1 MFDIGSV
8 LKNVPNLGTDREQ
21 ITYLPR
27 EQIDSDEKN
36 FYQLSDLEGLADNI
50 SVVGLQQPIRVR
62 MGQDGRY
69 TIISGHR
76 RRAAVELLAAEDPDR
91 WAEIPCIIDQTKM
104 SPALTQL
111 ALIYGNANTRT
122 KTDAELAEEAEQV
135 KDLLYRLKEEEGFQF
150 PGRMRDHVAEIV
162 GASKSKLSRLA
173 AIQKGLSKEWLAEWK
188 AGELPEAQASVLAAQ
203 PSYYQY
209 LAWTLCRKNGKLNVT
224 ADNLRYRFE
233 KMDAVAEKIK
243 TLPCPE
249 STGMCSAKD
258 GRQGA
263 IMQGEH
269 PPCVFH
275 SDCVCCKECKFLES
289 CDTVCIPCRDLQSQK
304 KIATA
309 AKNRGAKAAAKQE
322 KKKTEAPLLDMM
334 GRAYDRVK
342 ALRKE
347 KSISPQEFLEK
358 SQGRV
363 YNGELGKLD
372 ALESGKSKI
381 SYRMPGGIWPDEAR
395 RLIRTADLLGCS
407 VDYLLGRE
415 EPPAPAPAEN
425 VPNLGTWQ
433 TGDPVE
439 PGLYAAIADL
449 SGDKESLMITWNGE
463 KWEDGPVDYILSN
476 EKVLCWYKLPN
487 ENPLASI
494 SESGL

>member
-27 EQIDSDEKN
+27 DRIDSDEKN

-62 MGQDGRY
+62 PSADGRY

-76 RRAAVELLAAEDPDR
+76 RRAAIDLLAADDPDR
-91 WAEIPCIIDQTKM
+91 WAEIPCIIAQPQA

-135 KDLLYRLKEEEGFQF
+135 KALLYRLKEEEGFQF

-173 AIQKGLSKEWLAEWK
+173 AIQKGLSQEWLAAWK
-188 AGELPEAQASVLAAQ
+188 AGALTEAQASVLAAQ

-209 LAWTLCRKNGKLNVT
+209 LAWTVCHKNGKLNVT

-249 STGMCSAKD
+249 STHMCSAKD
-258 GRQGA
+258 GRQSA
-263 IMQGEH
+263 IMQGGQ
-269 PPCVFH
+269 PLCTFN
-275 SDCVCCKECKFLES
+275 SDCVCCKDCEILES
-289 CDTVCIPCRDLQSQK
+289 CAAVCIPCQDLQSQK
-304 KIATA
+304 RKATA
-309 AKNRGAKAAAKQE
+309 AEKRDAKAAAKQE
-322 KKKTEAPLLDMM
+322 KKEAEAPLLDMM
-334 GRAYDRVK
+334 GRAYNRVK

-363 YNGELGKLD
+363 YQGELGNLD

-415 EPPAPAPAEN
+415 ETPAPAPAEN
-425 VPNLGTWQ
+425 VPNLGTWK
-433 TGDPVE
+433 D
-439 PGLYAAIADL
+439 GLPTEAGWYCVIIFNGEDL
-449 SGDKESLMITWNGE
+449 ESPILHWNGYR
-463 KWEDGPVDYILSN
+463 WDGDAVG
-476 EKVLCWYKLPN
+476 YKLDTDIMLGWYRVPAN
-487 ENPLASI
+487 IPTMGVDAL
-494 SESGL
+494 

>member
-62 MGQDGRY
+62 PTSDGRY

-91 WAEIPCIIDQTKM
+91 WAEIPCIIDQAQM

-122 KTDAELAEEAEQV
+122 KNDAELAEEAEQV
-135 KDLLYRLKEEEGFQF
+135 KNLLYQLKEEEGFQF

-162 GASKSKLSRLA
+162 GASKSKLARLA
-173 AIQKGLSKEWLAEWK
+173 AIQKGLNEEWLAYWK
-188 AGELPEAQASVLAAQ
+188 LGDLSEAQASVLASQ
-203 PSYYQY
+203 SPYYQH
-209 LAWTLCRKNGKLNVT
+209 LAWTLCQTGGKLKVT
-224 ADNLRYRFE
+224 AENLRCRVE
-233 KMDAVAEKIK
+233 AMDRVTEQIEN
-243 TLPCPE
+243 LRCPE
-249 STGMCSAKD
+249 YSARCGAKAI
-258 GRQGA
+258 RCAA
-263 IMQGEH
+263 IMQGEWLY
-269 PPCVFH
+269 CDTH
-275 SDCVCCKECKFLES
+275 SSTGCCKDCKFLES
-289 CDTVCIPCRDLQSQK
+289 CTAVCIPCHDLQDK
-304 KIATA
+304 KRKATA
-309 AKNRGAKAAAKQE
+309 AEKRDAKVAAKQE
-322 KKKTEAPLLDMM
+322 KKETEAPLLDMM
-334 GRAYDRVK
+334 GRAYNRVK

-363 YNGELGKLD
+363 YNGELGNLD

-395 RLIRTADLLGCS
+395 RLIQTADLLGCS

-425 VPNLGTWQ
+425 VPNLGTWKD
-433 TGDPVE
+433 GLPSDPGWYCVIVADGE
-439 PGLYAAIADL
+439 DDLYTPI
-449 SGDKESLMITWNGE
+449 MHWNGYR
-463 KWEDGPVDYILSN
+463 WDCDSVGYIHDTDTILG
-476 EKVLCWYKLPN
+476 WYRVPANIPTMGKDAP
-487 ENPLASI
+487 
-494 SESGL
+494 